1 MPSCGMFKMLFSRGC
16 KAEGIDNHS
25 LNKTGKLKGGG
36 FKGHT
41 VNGKPTSLLISNFF
55 LFIF

>member
-16 KAEGIDNHS
+16 KAEGIDNNS
-25 LNKTGKLKGGG
+25 LNKTGKLNGGE

-41 VNGKPTSLLISNFF
+41 INGKPTCF
-55 LFIF
+55 